1 MADFD
6 PDAFFGK
13 LPTSTPTK
21 GAKGDDFDPDAFFGP
36 VGGTSSPSEPAPKE
50 GSSALGAGAKQFVEA
65 APATLGFIAGGTAA
79 AAAMAPTALAAGA
92 TTGPAAPLVAG
103 GIEFLSF
110 MVGGMSA
117 SGMISA
123 AQDKLTKMFAPDY
136 HAQRQVERQQH
147 PDATLAGDLL
157 SAAVGFSP
165 KTAAEVA
172 GKVWTKPLVQRGVG
186 ATLMGGMDVAQQA
199 VGDQP
204 FSAKQAIGATITGA
218 ALPSLNVLGKRA
230 AAAGER
236 IGGRKAVGEPS
247 PADKLDKLPPDATP
261 EMRAERVSEL
271 QRRSKERD
279 AKAPLEQTAFRDKDG
294 NIIKSGPKHSEEMKL
309 DPTLEQGFVTERDQF
324 LTREEAI
331 DQAKR
336 AGQLPEDF
344 VAKAPEGE
352 RQGLHSGDMRE
363 AGIKEFDVT
372 KEQPAGV
379 PKKKPVKD
387 KLVPTWE
394 ELQSLVSQE
403 KNMGGAIDRL
413 LEHAVGTPE
422 ERAALQVLNE
432 SAFIRDA
439 DLKLSKD
446 FLKFGT
452 SKAAGIYRG
461 GAGKHEVELG
471 KQGGLTDFIHEA
483 FHAGTQ
489 HLLAEGKS
497 AAAKK
502 LIELHKQFVE
512 LHAPAYEAKLA
523 QFKLDNPNHL
533 LKDLRAFKDQNQP
546 QGFDNVHEF
555 VSEALSNKEFRK
567 LLTDVKSEGTG
578 GVISNLWKD
587 LKNAIYDGLGIPKES
602 RTALDDVLEHT
613 EALIKESSGLTRDK
627 LGKLTVASP
636 NKFSQWVHD
645 RLEKDGIAVAHSSP
659 HKFGKFNW
667 LKHALTG
674 EGAMAFGSGTYLSR
688 GEGTNKYYER
698 MAKEKAVEKFL
709 DAPENSNLKGK
720 ADAIDTRI
728 REAEYQLN
736 KLEDD
741 FNRKRP
747 RYEDLV
753 QDLEQLR
760 QIKSYH
766 ENKPTKAEGEF
777 TDPWEPQP
785 PSDAEIR
792 AKEELAAELGTQ
804 LDELGEQIDGETSRK
819 MAAETEHRALITSLY
834 DKVKIPTY
842 HSTFKAKVE
851 ELLDWNATKQSDL
864 VNSAFKKL
872 GIDPVGDIKSAVEK
886 LSTEEKQKL
895 DVTSPN
901 KWYGDIETDGFIGV
915 TVNGKD
921 YSISTSQEYVPG
933 TTKESAW
940 YWTSIAPRRG
950 GQGYNTLAKARD
962 AIQKKVWEAELEV
975 SDKPRSGGQLY
986 KQLSEKLEPKGNDR
1000 GNMTSEEVAK
1010 VREASASIALA
1021 EQGVVGN
1028 VHDAQRGTETEYRNY
1043 VAFDDTRIEQNFVE
1057 LASKIKGEP
1066 SKVEEHLTKEAPEV
1080 VKEIDKIDP
1089 RSMPNKEAML
1099 EHATDLYEKYGE
1111 EQALKFIEDFNKDQ
1125 SQRSIPV
1132 RGKLE
1137 DVLHKIKTFMTADSS
1152 EFNTWYREAKKQ
1164 GVSKEQTREWF
1175 DMRERGEELPPE
1187 GKAVHEAYDKEQKAL
1202 YDKAVAMDLP
1212 VGPEYKSGQ
1221 SRVRLYDTRDVTKNF
1236 KDMVKEFFSDKSPM
1250 TEKMAEQADSA
1261 IERKVYQLDD
1271 GRVIEIHRIQEDAKV
1286 PMKDKDGKTTFRNV
1300 RKGTEVWEWNNGKK
1314 KMIGHTEDLNFKMG
1328 DKIKVIGKDGKG
1340 IGEQT
1345 MVDGKVGDIETHSP
1359 YRYLHDSM
1367 ASQALA
1373 IMGLRKMVREAE
1385 LLTTLKNN
1393 ADFKKVAH
1401 SPDQPIETIPKG
1413 WKTPE
1418 SIEKIP
1424 QLRGYHFDPKTAA
1437 IIEDF
1442 ARVYD
1447 PTILSKMTAALVK
1460 NMMLNPIPHMFNE
1473 AMHLFN
1479 ARGFTGWVNPVRG
1492 LEFVRTARKAWND
1505 VGNQTQVYRDAMK
1518 AGGSMLGA
1526 DPRNKMFDA
1535 IIKENS
1541 KEMFKQP
1548 EMQRSLGQLAK
1559 KLGTTVGDLYNGIS
1573 NKSQQA
1579 MWFTRDVMYM
1589 QLLHETM
1596 ARSDK
1601 STGGKMSVEEG
1612 VAKVERHLP
1621 NYRMPEKVLGS
1632 RGLSKALQNPNIA
1645 VFSRYHY
1652 GMLKSIANTL
1662 KDINPK
1668 NLKTLEGRKDF
1679 REGVDSILAI
1689 SVAMA
1694 VLYPLMDKLAQAITG
1709 DDEAEMRRA
1718 GPYHLYHAGEQVIKG
1733 EKDLS
1738 ALVYPIF
1745 TFNPMLLTL
1754 GQALYNK
1761 NLFSGKEIYHPQDP
1775 VGDQL
1780 TDAAK
1785 YFVKQVP
1792 QAPGLMGVGGGD
1804 SQATTSYIA
1813 KQLDVKS
1820 KTDKQ
1825 REAERTARKRAAAQA
1840 KGRATRREKGT
1851 L

>member
-13 LPTSTPTK
+13 LPTATPTK

-36 VGGTSSPSEPAPKE
+36 VGGTSSPSEPAATKE
-50 GSSALGAGAKQFVEA
+50 EPAFGSRKFFEEGMLGRFGKGLGQRAAMLTMTPEQRKYMEQQEQDELSKMGASAKQGLSRLYQDPLGVATDIGAAISNTAQEMYHNPGKTTVGFLKSLVQDPEFLLLGGGGLTATAGTLTAKMGKASQIAAKVLASGAEGAAQMAAMEA
-65 APATLGFIAGGTAA
+65 A
-79 AAAMAPTALAAGA
+79 
-92 TTGPAAPLVAG
+92 
-103 GIEFLSF
+103 
-110 MVGGMSA
+110 
-117 SGMISA
+117 
-123 AQDKLTKMFAPDY
+123 AQT
-136 HAQRQVERQQH
+136 VERKPYDPVAIGTQ
-147 PDATLAGDLL
+147 
-157 SAAVGFSP
+157 AAVG
-165 KTAAEVA
+165 
-172 GKVWTKPLVQRGVG
+172 GV
-186 ATLMGGMDVAQQA
+186 
-199 VGDQP
+199 
-204 FSAKQAIGATITGA
+204 FSAAIHGAKETYTGI
-218 ALPSLNVLGKRA
+218 R
-230 AAAGER
+230 
-236 IGGRKAVGEPS
+236 GEPK
-247 PADKLDKLPPDATP
+247 PKEVPPPPSDATTP
-261 EMRAERVSEL
+261 SGQTTLDLEAAKARAQARTVER
-271 QRRSKERD
+271 
-279 AKAPLEQTAFRDKDG
+279 AKAPLTEAGMKNTETGVELRM
-294 NIIKSGPKHSEEMKL
+294 GPKHDPIKKSELKD
-309 DPTLEQGFVTERDQF
+309 DPNWKEGFFDKNGTFHER
-324 LTREEAI
+324 EAAV

-379 PKKKPVKD
+379 PKEPDEPKTRAEHFKEVQDLEDRLYIEENKVEQDAHLLSPEELVTKNKGLADKRAQVEEMRKNAPEAIVKD
-387 KLVPTWE
+387 KVKPTSE
-394 ELQSLVSQE
+394 ELHEILAGAKTVGDGLKAFVEGKYGGEGTRWLAEKLLSFDRVAKTSLTLDYNNALRPSEGSIKGKEWSGAYYGDSQTIHLYDTARTNTFLHE
-403 KNMGGAIDRL
+403 AVHAAAGHILDAGTHHSVKVLKRL
-413 LEHAVGTPE
+413 YEHAFEKTSPE
-422 ERAALQVLNE
+422 NY
-432 SAFIRDA
+432 
-439 DLKLSKD
+439 KLWK
-446 FLKFGT
+446 
-452 SKAAGIYRG
+452 
-461 GAGKHEVELG
+461 
-471 KQGGLTDFIHEA
+471 
-483 FHAGTQ
+483 
-489 HLLAEGKS
+489 EGK
-497 AAAKK
+497 
-502 LIELHKQFVE
+502 LTQEQ
-512 LHAPAYEAKLA
+512 AYDKYREEAGDKG
-523 QFKLDNPNHL
+523 HYG
-533 LKDLRAFKDQNQP
+533 LK
-546 QGFDNVHEF
+546 NVDEF
-555 VSEALSNKEFRK
+555 VSESFTKPSFVNHLQSIEGVERVGSKGLWTEFKDTIKSMLDPKTHEQNKF
-567 LLTDVKSEGTG
+567 
-578 GVISNLWKD
+578 
-587 LKNAIYDGLGIPKES
+587 
-602 RTALDDVLEHT
+602 LDQVLEHG
-613 EALIKESSGLTRDK
+613 ARVMES
-627 LGKLTVASP
+627 
-636 NKFSQWVHD
+636 
-645 RLEKDGIAVAHSSP
+645 
-659 HKFGKFNW
+659 
-667 LKHALTG
+667 
-674 EGAMAFGSGTYLSR
+674 
-688 GEGTNKYYER
+688 
-698 MAKEKAVEKFL
+698 
-709 DAPENSNLKGK
+709 
-720 ADAIDTRI
+720 
-728 REAEYQLN
+728 
-736 KLEDD
+736 
-741 FNRKRP
+741 
-747 RYEDLV
+747 
-753 QDLEQLR
+753 
-760 QIKSYH
+760 
-766 ENKPTKAEGEF
+766 
-777 TDPWEPQP
+777 
-785 PSDAEIR
+785 
-792 AKEELAAELGTQ
+792 
-804 LDELGEQIDGETSRK
+804 ET
-819 MAAETEHRALITSLY
+819 
-834 DKVKIPTY
+834 KVKTD
-842 HSTFKAKVE
+842 TAKAKP
-851 ELLDWNATKQSDL
+851 
-864 VNSAFKKL
+864 SA
-872 GIDPVGDIKSAVEK
+872 A
-886 LSTEEKQKL
+886 
-895 DVTSPN
+895 
-901 KWYGDIETDGFIGV
+901 
-915 TVNGKD
+915 
-921 YSISTSQEYVPG
+921 
-933 TTKESAW
+933 
-940 YWTSIAPRRG
+940 
-950 GQGYNTLAKARD
+950 
-962 AIQKKVWEAELEV
+962 
-975 SDKPRSGGQLY
+975 
-986 KQLSEKLEPKGNDR
+986 
-1000 GNMTSEEVAK
+1000 
-1010 VREASASIALA
+1010 
-1021 EQGVVGN
+1021 
-1028 VHDAQRGTETEYRNY
+1028 
-1043 VAFDDTRIEQNFVE
+1043 
-1057 LASKIKGEP
+1057 
-1066 SKVEEHLTKEAPEV
+1066 EEHLTEEAPKV

-1271 GRVIEIHRIQEDAKV
+1271 GRVIEIHRIQEDAKI

-1340 IGEQT
+1340 LGEQT

-1385 LLTTLKNN
+1385 LLTNLKNN

-1479 ARGFTGWVNPVRG
+1479 ARGFTGWVNPIRG

-1662 KDINPK
+1662 KDIHPK

-1718 GPYHLYHAGEQVIKG
+1718 GPYHLYHAGEQVVKG

-1785 YFVKQVP
+1785 YFVKQAP

-1813 KQLDVKS
+1813 KQLDVQS